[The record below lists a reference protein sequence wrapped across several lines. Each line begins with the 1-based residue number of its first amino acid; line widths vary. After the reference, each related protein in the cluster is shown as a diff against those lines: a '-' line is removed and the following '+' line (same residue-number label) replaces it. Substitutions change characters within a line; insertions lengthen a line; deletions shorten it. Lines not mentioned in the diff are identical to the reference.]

1 MRFKCVEKVGKPVG
15 GSVSVYP
22 ANPGVNPPEYG
33 GTRRAG
39 FWFPW
44 FRLNRG
50 QKPEIKVPKFKLEFS
65 WNELV
70 KKKILFPF
78 LKEHFNVTF
87 FWKFHNN
94 QIYCLGELLSQEED
108 PLLSESRRI

>member
-1 MRFKCVEKVGKPVG
+1 MEKVGKAVG

-65 WNELV
+65 CQVDTLSTRKLENL
-70 KKKILFPF
+70 
-78 LKEHFNVTF
+78 LKSTVCTV
-87 FWKFHNN
+87 
-94 QIYCLGELLSQEED
+94 
-108 PLLSESRRI
+108 